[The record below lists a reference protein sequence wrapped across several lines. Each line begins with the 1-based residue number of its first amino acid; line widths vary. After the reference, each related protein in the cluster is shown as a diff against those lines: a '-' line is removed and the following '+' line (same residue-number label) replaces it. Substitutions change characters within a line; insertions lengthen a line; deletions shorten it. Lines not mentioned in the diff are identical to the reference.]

1 MLCIMDGESGGN
13 IYAKNPRSS
22 AAGLFQF
29 LRSTWDDMVA
39 PHTGSPSYDEGGPY
53 DPTWSVINAAWLYY
67 AEGRTQWNAARNC

>member
-1 MLCIMDGESGGN
+1 
-13 IYAKNPRSS
+13 
-22 AAGLFQF
+22 
-29 LRSTWDDMVA
+29 MVA